1 MILIYE
7 GLEHSFVT
15 EEGWIAFYEAVV
27 SAYHLR
33 VNGDASKFTW
43 LEEWRLERLEE
54 DDQDTDEEKDGVWVL
69 TVTEARDVKQSV
81 TECVYTVL
89 QNALRNFERRCW
101 AEHHVVV
108 LESSMNAPKRLVAP
122 II

>member
-1 MILIYE
+1 M
-7 GLEHSFVT
+7 
-15 EEGWIAFYEAVV
+15 
-27 SAYHLR
+27 
-33 VNGDASKFTW
+33 
-43 LEEWRLERLEE
+43 ERLEE

-69 TVTEARDVKQSV
+69 TVTEARDVKQLV
-81 TECVYTVL
+81 AECVCTVL
-89 QNALRNFERRCW
+89 QNAFRKFERRCW